1 MSKSERFVFRMVVAL
16 TVVMLGALT
25 TSIAAKEVVT
35 LDFIWTGNA
44 NWGREMVARFEA
56 ENPDIK
62 INYETMGWKGLSN
75 VLPVRIAGGVA
86 PDVFR
91 VVTEQATSFVAQGW
105 LMPLDEKLGN
115 GSFKAQD
122 YHDVAISMWQVDGK
136 LYGLPIGVNALT
148 LYYNRDHYDEMGLQY
163 PDLSNWT
170 WDVFLDN
177 ARKLTRYTSAS
188 SQPERWGYA
197 QHGNSPWAISPVLF
211 QNGGSILTPDWKQSN
226 IQSPESVE
234 ALQWYADLF
243 LKHQV
248 GPKSGNSRTMFIN
261 GQLSMRAGG
270 QGDVAFYPE
279 GMNHDVTYLPA
290 GKAGFATAIGG
301 DCISIYP
308 YTKHPEEA
316 QRFAEFLAS
325 KFGQELLIS
334 VGTVPTLKG
343 AVTWPAF
350 A

>member
-1 MSKSERFVFRMVVAL
+1 LMKSLAMAAL
-16 TVVMLGALT
+16 KL
-25 TSIAAKEVVT
+25 
-35 LDFIWTGNA
+35 
-44 NWGREMVARFEA
+44 
-56 ENPDIK
+56 
-62 INYETMGWKGLSN
+62 
-75 VLPVRIAGGVA
+75 RII
-86 PDVFR
+86 
-91 VVTEQATSFVAQGW
+91 T
-105 LMPLDEKLGN
+105 
-115 GSFKAQD
+115 
-122 YHDVAISMWQVDGK
+122 MWQVDGK